1 MSSKLLVNNYLID
14 LSNDVA
20 VPITFSVADVK
31 NPQSRTRSFSK
42 SIDIPGTSNNLKFF
56 ASAFGLATD
65 GTGNE
70 FTIFNPSLK
79 APFNYYKDDLL
90 IFSGKFELTNVK
102 KINGDYSFSCILY
115 SNIVDYFAELKNKKL
130 SELGWSEYNHNL
142 NAENISQSWDNN
154 IKINNTPVKNFVGKG
169 GRSPQAK
176 GYVYP
181 LINYGYPTPLNT
193 NVYKVTDLIPY
204 VYVRECLT
212 KIFKFIGLT
221 INNSNSDFINSLDF
235 KRLIYGSSGGE
246 KLRISDAEKTA
257 RRLELTNIYEGVKV
271 LPAQYYYYLF
281 VNYVL
286 QGNLL
291 KGTYLPS
298 SNKTTIQNG
307 VITIPATGKYNL
319 NYTTKYK
326 VTSATNLNV
335 NDFSSI
341 LIYKN
346 GVIVNT
352 APFGITTTNNEIT
365 ISFNTDIDCSIS
377 DKIELRFILSLEIT
391 PDNLTVYNLNYDFYD
406 GTLLFT
412 AIDGVITD
420 DSIIEVGTLLPDI
433 NCSEFLSGII
443 SMFNLYITDSVD
455 NKVSIYTINEY
466 YGKDYKN
473 YLDWTNKVD
482 HSKEIIINSASLI
495 EGKNYLFKWSAEK
508 DYYNDLYLK
517 ASKNTFGNYSYE
529 VEDTFKSGDKVW
541 QLPFA
546 QYVPVKMG
554 DLVIPQIYTID
565 NGVAKTYKGKG
576 LLTFYNGLYAGQVV
590 IRKDAYEGDIIAMG
604 AVLLRTNTPPA
615 GVKGDRYLL
624 GASPTGV
631 WNNKA
636 FNIAE
641 YNGSIWV
648 FTAPIFG
655 MIVNVKNENK
665 VYRYTDSWNIFTDIN
680 TYISYPVAHHFNFE
694 MNDTIFTFPRWD
706 LHFQTREVRFDKID
720 TIPSLNLFNRFH
732 EKNIK
737 EITSKNSK
745 LIEIYIK
752 LTNKEILSLDFR
764 KLIMIEGVLY
774 KLNLIS
780 DFDSDAYESTKVE
793 LLKFIP

>member
-31 NPQSRTRSFSK
+31 QPQSRTRSFSK
-42 SIDIPGTSNNLKFF
+42 SIDIPGTSNNLRFF
-56 ASAFGLATD
+56 TSAFGLATD

-79 APFNYYKDDLL
+79 APCNYFKDDLL
-90 IFSGKFELTNVK
+90 IFSGQLQLTNVK

-130 SELGWSEYNHNL
+130 SELGWGEYNHTL
-142 NAENISQSWDNN
+142 NADNISKSWDST
-154 IKINNTPVKNFVGKG
+154 IKINGTSVRNFDFNGGK
-169 GRSPQAK
+169 SPKAK

-204 VYVRECLT
+204 VYARECLT
-212 KIFKFIGLT
+212 KIFQFIGLT
-221 INNSNSDFINSLDF
+221 INNLDTDFINSLDF

-246 KLRISDAEKTA
+246 KLRISNAEKAA
-257 RRLELTNIYEGVKV
+257 RSLELTNIYEPLGTAKDSSFA
-271 LPAQYYYYLF
+271 PNFFSFQ
-281 VNYVL
+281 ND
-286 QGNLL
+286 LL
-291 KGTYLPS
+291 IGTYTKT
-298 SNKTTIQNG
+298 NTKTTISGKYINIG
-307 VITIPATGKYNL
+307 ATGKYNL
-319 NYTTKYK
+319 SYTTKIK
-326 VTSATNLNV
+326 INTASVIDVIDRGSL
-335 NDFSSI
+335 I
-341 LIYKN
+341 EIYKN
-346 GVIVNT
+346 GFLISS
-352 APFGITTTNNEIT
+352 APFAITKTNTDVI
-365 ISFNTDIDCSIS
+365 IAFNTDIDSNIN
-377 DKIELRFILSLEIT
+377 DKYRLRFYFKLDIQGVNTLQYEI
-391 PDNLTVYNLNYDFYD
+391 YD
-406 GTLLFT
+406 GTLTVT

-420 DSIIEVGTLLPDI
+420 ESIIEVGTLLPDI
-433 NCSEFLSGII
+433 TCSEFLSGII
-443 SMFNLYITDSVD
+443 SMFNLYITDAIDS
-455 NKVSIYTINEY
+455 KVSIYTINEY

-495 EGKNYLFKWSAEK
+495 EGKNYQFKWSAEK

-517 ASKNTFGNYSYE
+517 ASKKTFGNFNYE
-529 VEDTFKSGDKVW
+529 VEDTFKTGDKVW

-546 QYVPVKMG
+546 QYVPVNMNG
-554 DLVIPQIYTID
+554 LVIPQIYTID

-576 LLTFYNGLYAGQVV
+576 LLTFYNGLYIGQVV
-590 IRKDAYEGDIIAMG
+590 IRKDNSTLDNIY
-604 AVLLRTNTPPA
+604 TN
-615 GVKGDRYLL
+615 
-624 GASPTGV
+624 
-631 WNNKA
+631 
-636 FNIAE
+636 
-641 YNGSIWV
+641 
-648 FTAPIFG
+648 
-655 MIVNVKNENK
+655 
-665 VYRYTDSWNIFTDIN
+665 
-680 TYISYPVAHHFNFE
+680 YPVVHHFNFE
-694 MNDTIFTFPRWD
+694 MNDTNFLNPKWD
-706 LHFQTREVRFDKID
+706 LHFETREVRFDKID
-720 TIPSLNLFNRFH
+720 TIPTLNLFNRFH

-737 EITSKNSK
+737 EITSKSSK

-752 LTNKEILSLDFR
+752 LTSKEILSIDFK

>member
-1 MSSKLLVNNYLID
+1 MSSKLVVNNYLID

-142 NAENISQSWDNN
+142 NAFNISQSWDNSV
-154 IKINNTPVKNFVGKG
+154 KINNTSVKNFVGKG
-169 GRSPQAK
+169 GKNPIAK

-221 INNSNSDFINSLDF
+221 IDNLDSDFINSLDF

-246 KLRISDAEKTA
+246 KLRISDAEKADRKLQLTTINEPLSEA
-257 RRLELTNIYEGVKV
+257 RSKQSFSES
-271 LPAQYYYYLF
+271 
-281 VNYVL
+281 
-286 QGNLL
+286 LL
-291 KGTYLPS
+291 KSVYTKTII
-298 SNKTTIQNG
+298 NKTTIQNG
-307 VITIPATGKYNL
+307 IITIPATGKYNL
-319 NYTTKYK
+319 SYTTTIQIY
-326 VTSATNLNV
+326 TDNNINV
-335 NDFSSI
+335 NTFQSVVF
-341 LIYKN
+341 LYKN
-346 GVIVNT
+346 NVKIAESAGFAISSTNT
-352 APFGITTTNNEIT
+352 EVT
-365 ISFNTDIDCSIS
+365 ISFNADIDCSIS
-377 DKIELRFILSLEIT
+377 DKIELYYTGGFDIANIT
-391 PDNLTVYNLNYDFYD
+391 NFNYRLYS
-406 GTLLFT
+406 GTLTLT
-412 AIDGVITD
+412 AIDGVITN
-420 DSIIEVGTLLPDI
+420 DSVIEVSTLLPDI

-473 YLDWTNKVD
+473 YLDWTDKVD

-495 EGKNYLFKWSAEK
+495 EGKNYLFKWTAEK

-517 ASKNTFGNYSYE
+517 ASKNTFGNYSYQ

-546 QYVPVKMG
+546 QYVPVKMN

-576 LLTFYNGLYAGQVV
+576 LLTFYNGLYAGKVI
-590 IRKDAYEGDIIAMG
+590 IRKDGSTGDSVAVG
-604 AVLLRTNTPPA
+604 AVLSRTNTPPA
-615 GVKGDRYLL
+615 GTKGNRYLL
-624 GASPTGV
+624 GASPTGA
-631 WNNKA
+631 WIGKA

-641 YNGSIWV
+641 DNGANWV
-648 FTAPIFG
+648 FTEPLFD
-655 MIVNVKNENK
+655 MIVYVKDENK
-665 VYRYTDSWNIFTDIN
+665 TYRYNGGSWDAWETLT
-680 TYISYPVAHHFNFE
+680 TYANYPVAHHFNFE
-694 MNDTIFTFPRWD
+694 VNDTNFNSPKWD

-720 TIPSLNLFNRFH
+720 TIPTLNLFNRFH

>member
-31 NPQSRTRSFSK
+31 QPQSRTRSFSK
-42 SIDIPGTSNNLKFF
+42 SIDIPGTSNNLRFF
-56 ASAFGLATD
+56 TSAFGLATD

-79 APFNYYKDDLL
+79 APCNYFKDDLL
-90 IFSGKFELTNVK
+90 IFSGQLQLTNVK

-130 SELGWSEYNHNL
+130 SELGWGEYNHNL
-142 NAENISQSWDNN
+142 NADNITKSWDST
-154 IKINNTPVKNFVGKG
+154 IKINGTSVRNFDFNGGK
-169 GRSPQAK
+169 SPKAK

-204 VYVRECLT
+204 VYARECLT

-221 INNSNSDFINSLDF
+221 INNLDTDFINTLDF

-246 KLRISDAEKTA
+246 KLRISNAEKAA
-257 RRLELTNIYEGVKV
+257 RSLELTNIYEPLGTAKDSS
-271 LPAQYYYYLF
+271 F
-281 VNYVL
+281 VSNFFSF
-286 QGNLL
+286 QNDLL
-291 KGTYLPS
+291 IGTYAKT
-298 SNKTTIQNG
+298 NTKTTISGKFINIG
-307 VITIPATGKYNL
+307 ATGKYNL
-319 NYTTKYK
+319 SYTTKIK
-326 VTSATNLNV
+326 INTPSVIDVIDKGSL
-335 NDFSSI
+335 I
-341 LIYKN
+341 EIYKN
-346 GVIVNT
+346 GFLISS
-352 APFGITTTNNEIT
+352 APFAITKTNTDVI
-365 ISFNTDIDCSIS
+365 IAFNTDIDSNIN
-377 DKIELRFILSLEIT
+377 DKYRLRFYFKLDIQGVNTLQYEI
-391 PDNLTVYNLNYDFYD
+391 YD
-406 GTLLFT
+406 GTLTVT

-420 DSIIEVGTLLPDI
+420 ESIIEVGTLLPDI
-433 NCSEFLSGII
+433 TCSDFLSGII
-443 SMFNLYITDSVD
+443 SMFNLYITDAVD
-455 NKVSIYTINEY
+455 SKVSIYTINEY

-473 YLDWTNKVD
+473 YLDLTNKVD

-495 EGKNYLFKWSAEK
+495 EGKNYQFKWSAEK

-517 ASKNTFGNYSYE
+517 ASKKTFGNFNYE
-529 VEDTFKSGDKVW
+529 VEDTFKTGDKVW

-546 QYVPVKMG
+546 QYVPVKMN

-576 LLTFYNGLYAGQVV
+576 LLTFYNGLYIGKVI
-590 IRKDAYEGDIIAMG
+590 IRKDNSTLD
-604 AVLLRTNTPPA
+604 T
-615 GVKGDRYLL
+615 
-624 GASPTGV
+624 
-631 WNNKA
+631 
-636 FNIAE
+636 
-641 YNGSIWV
+641 
-648 FTAPIFG
+648 
-655 MIVNVKNENK
+655 
-665 VYRYTDSWNIFTDIN
+665 
-680 TYISYPVAHHFNFE
+680 TYQNYPVVHHFNFE
-694 MNDTIFTFPRWD
+694 INDTNFLNPKWD
-706 LHFQTREVRFDKID
+706 LHFETREVRFDKID
-720 TIPSLNLFNRFH
+720 TVPTLNLFNRFH

-737 EITSKNSK
+737 EITSKSSK

-752 LTNKEILSLDFR
+752 LTSKEILSIDFK

>member
-1 MSSKLLVNNYLID
+1 
-14 LSNDVA
+14 
-20 VPITFSVADVK
+20 
-31 NPQSRTRSFSK
+31 
-42 SIDIPGTSNNLKFF
+42 
-56 ASAFGLATD
+56 
-65 GTGNE
+65 
-70 FTIFNPSLK
+70 
-79 APFNYYKDDLL
+79 
-90 IFSGKFELTNVK
+90 
-102 KINGDYSFSCILY
+102 
-115 SNIVDYFAELKNKKL
+115 
-130 SELGWSEYNHNL
+130 
-142 NAENISQSWDNN
+142 
-154 IKINNTPVKNFVGKG
+154 
-169 GRSPQAK
+169 
-176 GYVYP
+176 
-181 LINYGYPTPLNT
+181 
-193 NVYKVTDLIPY
+193 

-221 INNSNSDFINSLDF
+221 INNLDSDFINSLDF

-298 SNKTTIQNG
+298 NNKTTIQNG

-346 GVIVNT
+346 GVILNT

-365 ISFNTDIDCSIS
+365 ILFNADIDCSIS

-391 PDNLTVYNLNYDFYD
+391 PDNLTVYNLNYDFYE

-554 DLVIPQIYTID
+554 DLAIPQIYTID

-590 IRKDAYEGDIIAMG
+590 IRKDAYGGDIIAMG

-655 MIVNVKNENK
+655 MIVNVKAENK

-680 TYISYPVAHHFNFE
+680 TYPNYPVVHHFNFE
-694 MNDTIFTFPRWD
+694 MNDTNFNSPRWD

-720 TIPSLNLFNRFH
+720 KIPTLNLFNRFH

>member
-31 NPQSRTRSFSK
+31 QPQSRTRSFSK
-42 SIDIPGTSNNLKFF
+42 SIDIPGTSNNLRFF
-56 ASAFGLATD
+56 TSAFGLATD

-79 APFNYYKDDLL
+79 APCNYFKDDLL
-90 IFSGKFELTNVK
+90 IFSGQLQLTNVK
-102 KINGDYSFSCILY
+102 KVNGDYSFSCILY

-130 SELGWSEYNHNL
+130 SELGWSEYNHTL
-142 NAENISQSWDNN
+142 NADNITKSWDST
-154 IKINNTPVKNFVGKG
+154 IKINGISVRNFDFFNGK
-169 GRSPQAK
+169 SPKAK
-176 GYVYP
+176 GYIYP

-204 VYVRECLT
+204 VYARECLT

-221 INNSNSDFINSLDF
+221 INNLDTDFINTLDF

-246 KLRISDAEKTA
+246 KLRISNAEKLA
-257 RRLELTNIYEGVKV
+257 RKLELTNIYEGVKV
-271 LPAQYYYYLF
+271 LPSQYYYYFF

-291 KGTYLPS
+291 KGTFIPS
-298 SNKTTIQNG
+298 TNKTTIQNG

-335 NDFSSI
+335 NDFSKI
-341 LIYKN
+341 LIYRN
-346 GVIVNT
+346 GIIINT
-352 APFGITTTNNEIT
+352 APFGITKTNNEIT

-377 DKIELRFILSLEIT
+377 DKIELKFLLSLEVT

-420 DSIIEVGTLLPDI
+420 ESIIEVGTLLPDI
-433 NCSEFLSGII
+433 TCSEFLSGII
-443 SMFNLYITDSVD
+443 SMFNLYITDAVD
-455 NKVSIYTINEY
+455 SKVSIYTINEY

-495 EGKNYLFKWSAEK
+495 EGKNYQFKWSAEK

-517 ASKNTFGNYSYE
+517 ASKKTFGNFNYE
-529 VEDTFKSGDKVW
+529 VEDTFKTGDKVW

-546 QYVPVKMG
+546 QYVPVNMNG
-554 DLVIPQIYTID
+554 LVIPQIYTID

-576 LLTFYNGLYAGQVV
+576 LLTFYNGLYIGQVV
-590 IRKDAYEGDIIAMG
+590 IRKDAYGGDMIAMG
-604 AVLLRTNTPPA
+604 AVLSRTNTPPA
-615 GVKGDRYLL
+615 GVKDARYLL

-631 WNNKA
+631 WSGKA

-648 FTAPIFG
+648 FTSPIFG
-655 MIVNVKNENK
+655 MIVNVKDENK
-665 VYRYTDSWNIFTDIN
+665 VYRYTNSWTIFTDIA
-680 TYISYPVAHHFNFE
+680 TYANYPVVHHFNFE
-694 MNDTIFTFPRWD
+694 INDTNFLNPKWD
-706 LHFQTREVRFDKID
+706 LHFETREVRFDKID
-720 TIPSLNLFNRFH
+720 TIPTLNLFNRFH

-737 EITSKNSK
+737 EITSKSSK

-752 LTNKEILSLDFR
+752 LTSKEILSIDFK

>member
-31 NPQSRTRSFSK
+31 QPQSRTRSFSK
-42 SIDIPGTSNNLKFF
+42 SIDIPGTSNNLRFF
-56 ASAFGLATD
+56 TSAFGLATD

-79 APFNYYKDDLL
+79 APCNYFKDDLL
-90 IFSGKFELTNVK
+90 IFSGQLQLTNVK
-102 KINGDYSFSCILY
+102 KVNGDYSFSCILY

-142 NAENISQSWDNN
+142 NADNITKSWDST
-154 IKINNTPVKNFVGKG
+154 IKINGTSVRNFDFNGGK
-169 GRSPQAK
+169 SPKAK

-204 VYVRECLT
+204 VYARECLT

-221 INNSNSDFINSLDF
+221 INNLDTEFINSLDF

-246 KLRISDAEKTA
+246 KLRISNAEKLA
-257 RRLELTNIYEGVKV
+257 RRLELTTINEPLKT
-271 LPAQYYYYLF
+271 QRQDQF
-281 VNYVL
+281 FSSF
-286 QGNLL
+286 LL
-291 KGTYLPS
+291 KPAGGMGAVYTIN

-319 NYTTKYK
+319 SYTTKVQVYTDNTIDVK
-326 VTSATNLNV
+326 TDESTIV
-335 NDFSSI
+335 
-341 LIYKN
+341 IYKN
-346 GVIVNT
+346 GNIIST
-352 APFGITTTNNEIT
+352 APFVITKTNTEVT

-377 DKIELRFILSLEIT
+377 DKIELLYKGGFNIPTVINFDYRLYGGT
-391 PDNLTVYNLNYDFYD
+391 LTV
-406 GTLLFT
+406 T
-412 AIDGVITD
+412 AIDGIITN
-420 DSIIEVGTLLPDI
+420 DSTIEVGTFLPDI
-433 NCSEFLSGII
+433 TCSEFLSGII
-443 SMFNLYITDSVD
+443 SMFNLYITDAVD
-455 NKVSIYTINEY
+455 SKVSIYTINEY

-495 EGKNYLFKWSAEK
+495 EGKNYQFKWSAEK

-517 ASKNTFGNYSYE
+517 ASKKTFGNFNYE
-529 VEDTFKSGDKVW
+529 VEDTFKTGDKVW

-546 QYVPVKMG
+546 QYVPVKMN

-576 LLTFYNGLYAGQVV
+576 LLTFYNGLYIGQVI
-590 IRKDAYEGDIIAMG
+590 IRKDGSTGDSVAVG
-604 AVLLRTNTPPA
+604 AVLAKTNTPPA
-615 GVKGDRYLL
+615 GTKGDRYLL
-624 GASPTGV
+624 GANPTGA
-631 WNNKA
+631 WIGKA

-641 YNGSIWV
+641 DNGANWV
-648 FTAPIFG
+648 FTEPLFD
-655 MIVNVKNENK
+655 MIVYVKNENK
-665 VYRYTDSWNIFTDIN
+665 TYRYNGGSWDAWETLT
-680 TYISYPVAHHFNFE
+680 TYANYPVVHHFNFE
-694 MNDTIFTFPRWD
+694 INDTNFLNPRWD
-706 LHFQTREVRFDKID
+706 LHFETREVRFDKID
-720 TIPSLNLFNRFH
+720 KVPTLNLFNRFH

-737 EITSKNSK
+737 EITSKSSK

-752 LTNKEILSLDFR
+752 LTSKEILSIDFK

>member
-1 MSSKLLVNNYLID
+1 MSSKLVVNNYLID

-142 NAENISQSWDNN
+142 NAFNISQSWDNSV
-154 IKINNTPVKNFVGKG
+154 KINNTSVKNFVGKG
-169 GRSPQAK
+169 GKNPIAK

-221 INNSNSDFINSLDF
+221 IDNLDSDFINSLDF

-246 KLRISDAEKTA
+246 KLRISDAEKADRKLQLTTINEPLSEA
-257 RRLELTNIYEGVKV
+257 RSKQSFSES
-271 LPAQYYYYLF
+271 
-281 VNYVL
+281 
-286 QGNLL
+286 LL
-291 KGTYLPS
+291 KSVYTKTII
-298 SNKTTIQNG
+298 NKTTIQNG
-307 VITIPATGKYNL
+307 IITIPATGKYNL
-319 NYTTKYK
+319 SYTTTIQIY
-326 VTSATNLNV
+326 TDNNINV
-335 NDFSSI
+335 NTFQSVVF
-341 LIYKN
+341 LYKN
-346 GVIVNT
+346 NVKIAESAGFAISSTNT
-352 APFGITTTNNEIT
+352 EVT
-365 ISFNTDIDCSIS
+365 ISFNADIDCSIS
-377 DKIELRFILSLEIT
+377 DKIELYYTGGFDIANIT
-391 PDNLTVYNLNYDFYD
+391 NFNYRLYS
-406 GTLLFT
+406 GTLTLT
-412 AIDGVITD
+412 AIDGVITN
-420 DSIIEVGTLLPDI
+420 DSVIEVSTLLPDI

-473 YLDWTNKVD
+473 YLDWTDKVD

-495 EGKNYLFKWSAEK
+495 EGKNYLFKWTAEK

-554 DLVIPQIYTID
+554 DLAIPQIYTID

-576 LLTFYNGLYAGQVV
+576 LLTFYNGLYAGKVI
-590 IRKDAYEGDIIAMG
+590 IRKDGSTGDSVAVG
-604 AVLLRTNTPPA
+604 AVLSRTNTPPA
-615 GVKGDRYLL
+615 GTKGNRYLL
-624 GASPTGV
+624 GASPTGA
-631 WNNKA
+631 WIGKA

-641 YNGSIWV
+641 DNGANWV
-648 FTAPIFG
+648 FTEPLFD
-655 MIVNVKNENK
+655 MIVYVKDENK
-665 VYRYTDSWNIFTDIN
+665 TYRYNGGSWDAWETLT
-680 TYISYPVAHHFNFE
+680 TYANYPVAHHFNFE
-694 MNDTIFTFPRWD
+694 VNDTNFNSPKWD

-720 TIPSLNLFNRFH
+720 TIPTLNLFNRFH

>member
-1 MSSKLLVNNYLID
+1 MSSKLVVNNYLID

-102 KINGDYSFSCILY
+102 KNNGDYSFSCILY

-142 NAENISQSWDNN
+142 NAFNISQSWNDK
-154 IKINNTPVKNFVGKG
+154 IKINNVSVKNFVGKG
-169 GRSPQAK
+169 GKNPKAK

-221 INNSNSDFINSLDF
+221 INNSDLDFINSLDF

-257 RRLELTNIYEGVKV
+257 RTLQLTNIFEPLGTAKST
-271 LPAQYYYYLF
+271 F
-281 VNYVL
+281 VNNSFSF
-286 QGNLL
+286 QHALL
-291 KGTYLPS
+291 IGDYIKT
-298 SNKTTIQNG
+298 NTKTTISGKYINIG
-307 VITIPATGKYNL
+307 ATGKYNL
-319 NYTTKYK
+319 SYTTKIKINTPNTLDVIDFGSNIQIFYNGFLK
-326 VTSATNLNV
+326 IQVPFSITKTN
-335 NDFSSI
+335 
-341 LIYKN
+341 
-346 GVIVNT
+346 T
-352 APFGITTTNNEIT
+352 EIS
-365 ISFNTDIDCSIS
+365 ISFNTDIDGKLN
-377 DKIELRFILSLEIT
+377 DKIRLDFIGGLTIPGLNTLEYEI
-391 PDNLTVYNLNYDFYD
+391 YD
-406 GTLLFT
+406 GTLT
-412 AIDGVITD
+412 VAAIDGVITD
-420 DSIIEVGTLLPDI
+420 ESIIEVGTLLPDI

-495 EGKNYLFKWSAEK
+495 EGKNYLFKWSGEK
-508 DYYNDLYLK
+508 DYYNELYLK

-554 DLVIPQIYTID
+554 DLLIPQIYTID
-565 NGVAKTYKGKG
+565 NGVAKTYKSKG

-590 IRKDAYEGDIIAMG
+590 IRKDAYGGDIIAMG
-604 AVLLRTNTPPA
+604 AVLSRTNTPPV
-615 GVKGDRYLL
+615 GVKDARYLL

-680 TYISYPVAHHFNFE
+680 TYPNYPVAHHFNFAV
-694 MNDTIFTFPRWD
+694 NDTNFNFPLWD

-720 TIPSLNLFNRFH
+720 TIPTLNLFNRFH

>member
-142 NAENISQSWDNN
+142 NALNISQSWDNN
-154 IKINNTPVKNFVGKG
+154 IKINNTSVKNFVGKG
-169 GRSPQAK
+169 GKNPIGK

-181 LINYGYPTPLNT
+181 LINYGYPTSLNT

-221 INNSNSDFINSLDF
+221 INNSDLDFINSLDF

-257 RRLELTNIYEGVKV
+257 RTLQLTDIVEPLKTVSSSFLNFFSFQN
-271 LPAQYYYYLF
+271 A
-281 VNYVL
+281 
-286 QGNLL
+286 LL
-291 KGTYLPS
+291 IGSYTKT
-298 SNKTTIQNG
+298 NTKTTISGQYINIG
-307 VITIPATGKYNL
+307 ATGKYNL
-319 NYTTKYK
+319 SYTTKIK
-326 VTSATNLNV
+326 INTPTTLDV
-335 NDFSSI
+335 NDKGSI
-341 LIYKN
+341 IEIYKN
-346 GVIVNT
+346 GFLINSAGFAITKTNT
-352 APFGITTTNNEIT
+352 EVT
-365 ISFNTDIDCSIS
+365 ISFNTDIDCNIS
-377 DKIELRFILSLEIT
+377 DKIRLSFYFKLDIPSLNTLEYEI
-391 PDNLTVYNLNYDFYD
+391 YD
-406 GTLLFT
+406 GTLT
-412 AIDGVITD
+412 VAAIDGVITD
-420 DSIIEVGTLLPDI
+420 ESIIEVGTLLPDI

-482 HSKEIIINSASLI
+482 HNKEIIINSASLI

-529 VEDTFKSGDKVW
+529 VEDTFKSGDKIW

-590 IRKDAYEGDIIAMG
+590 VRKDAYGGDIIAMG
-604 AVLLRTNTPPA
+604 AVLSKTNTPPV

-680 TYISYPVAHHFNFE
+680 TYPNYPVSHHFNFE
-694 MNDTIFTFPRWD
+694 MNDTNFNSPRWD

-745 LIEIYIK
+745 IIEIYIK

>member
-31 NPQSRTRSFSK
+31 QPQSRTRSFSK
-42 SIDIPGTSNNLKFF
+42 SIDIPGTSNNLRFF
-56 ASAFGLATD
+56 TSAFGLATD

-79 APFNYYKDDLL
+79 APCNYFKDDLL
-90 IFSGKFELTNVK
+90 IFSGQLQLTNVK
-102 KINGDYSFSCILY
+102 KVNGDYSFSCILY

-130 SELGWSEYNHNL
+130 SELGWGEYNHNL
-142 NAENISQSWDNN
+142 NAENITKSWDSK
-154 IKINNTPVKNFVGKG
+154 IKINGTSVNNFVGKG
-169 GRSPQAK
+169 GKNPIAK

-204 VYVRECLT
+204 VYARECLT

-221 INNSNSDFINSLDF
+221 ISNLDTDFINSLDF

-246 KLRISDAEKTA
+246 KLRISNAEKAA
-257 RRLELTNIYEGVKV
+257 RSLQLTTINEPLRTTYSVFKDNSFSF
-271 LPAQYYYYLF
+271 Q
-281 VNYVL
+281 ND
-286 QGNLL
+286 LL
-291 KGTYLPS
+291 IGTYTKT
-298 SNKTTIQNG
+298 NTKTTISGKYINIG
-307 VITIPATGKYNL
+307 ATGKYNL
-319 NYTTKYK
+319 SYTTKIK
-326 VTSATNLNV
+326 INTPTTLDV
-335 NDFSSI
+335 NDYASI
-341 LIYKN
+341 IEIYKN
-346 GVIVNT
+346 GFLISS
-352 APFGITTTNNEIT
+352 APFAITKTNTEIT
-365 ISFNTDIDCSIS
+365 ISFNTDIDSNIN
-377 DKIELRFILSLEIT
+377 DKYRLNIHFGFEILGLNNLQYEI
-391 PDNLTVYNLNYDFYD
+391 YD
-406 GTLLFT
+406 GTLTVT

-420 DSIIEVGTLLPDI
+420 ESIIEVGTLLPDI
-433 NCSEFLSGII
+433 TCSEFLSGII
-443 SMFNLYITDSVD
+443 SMFNLYITDAVD
-455 NKVSIYTINEY
+455 SKVSIYTINEY

-495 EGKNYLFKWSAEK
+495 EGKNYQFKWSAEK

-517 ASKNTFGNYSYE
+517 ASKKTFGNFNYE
-529 VEDTFKSGDKVW
+529 VEDTFKTGDKVW

-546 QYVPVKMG
+546 QYVPVKMN

-576 LLTFYNGLYAGQVV
+576 LLTFYNGLYIGKVV
-590 IRKDAYEGDIIAMG
+590 IRKDNLTLD
-604 AVLLRTNTPPA
+604 
-615 GVKGDRYLL
+615 
-624 GASPTGV
+624 
-631 WNNKA
+631 
-636 FNIAE
+636 
-641 YNGSIWV
+641 
-648 FTAPIFG
+648 
-655 MIVNVKNENK
+655 
-665 VYRYTDSWNIFTDIN
+665 N
-680 TYISYPVAHHFNFE
+680 TYQNYPVVHHFNFE
-694 MNDTIFTFPRWD
+694 INDTLLTFPKWD
-706 LHFQTREVRFDKID
+706 LHFETREVRFDKID
-720 TIPSLNLFNRFH
+720 TIPTLNLFNRFH

-737 EITSKNSK
+737 EITSKSSK

-752 LTNKEILSLDFR
+752 LTSKEILSIDFK

>member
-1 MSSKLLVNNYLID
+1 
-14 LSNDVA
+14 
-20 VPITFSVADVK
+20 
-31 NPQSRTRSFSK
+31 
-42 SIDIPGTSNNLKFF
+42 
-56 ASAFGLATD
+56 
-65 GTGNE
+65 
-70 FTIFNPSLK
+70 
-79 APFNYYKDDLL
+79 
-90 IFSGKFELTNVK
+90 
-102 KINGDYSFSCILY
+102 
-115 SNIVDYFAELKNKKL
+115 
-130 SELGWSEYNHNL
+130 
-142 NAENISQSWDNN
+142 
-154 IKINNTPVKNFVGKG
+154 
-169 GRSPQAK
+169 
-176 GYVYP
+176 
-181 LINYGYPTPLNT
+181 
-193 NVYKVTDLIPY
+193 
-204 VYVRECLT
+204 
-212 KIFKFIGLT
+212 
-221 INNSNSDFINSLDF
+221 
-235 KRLIYGSSGGE
+235 
-246 KLRISDAEKTA
+246 
-257 RRLELTNIYEGVKV
+257 
-271 LPAQYYYYLF
+271 
-281 VNYVL
+281 
-286 QGNLL
+286 
-291 KGTYLPS
+291 
-298 SNKTTIQNG
+298 
-307 VITIPATGKYNL
+307 
-319 NYTTKYK
+319 
-326 VTSATNLNV
+326 
-335 NDFSSI
+335 
-341 LIYKN
+341 
-346 GVIVNT
+346 
-352 APFGITTTNNEIT
+352 
-365 ISFNTDIDCSIS
+365 
-377 DKIELRFILSLEIT
+377 
-391 PDNLTVYNLNYDFYD
+391 
-406 GTLLFT
+406 
-412 AIDGVITD
+412 
-420 DSIIEVGTLLPDI
+420 
-433 NCSEFLSGII
+433 
-443 SMFNLYITDSVD
+443 MFNLYITDSVD

-546 QYVPVKMG
+546 QYVPVKMN
-554 DLVIPQIYTID
+554 DLIIPQIYTID

-590 IRKDAYEGDIIAMG
+590 VRKDAYGGDIIAMG
-604 AVLLRTNTPPA
+604 AVLSRTNTPPA

-680 TYISYPVAHHFNFE
+680 TYINYPVAHHFNFE
-694 MNDTIFTFPRWD
+694 VNDTNFSSPRWD

-720 TIPSLNLFNRFH
+720 TIPTLNLFNRFH